1 MSERKYSAQL
11 DAVLI
16 RTTFGEDWVGYESV
30 DGTKVGCVS
39 KLTWD
44 NLADEKYVEHS
55 GEWPY
60 DQEG

>member
-1 MSERKYSAQL
+1 MSERKYSAKL

-30 DGTKVGCVS
+30 DGTKIGCLT
-39 KLTWD
+39 KKTWD
-44 NLADEKYVEHS
+44 NLPEQSLEVA